1 MLTIIHGSDTA
12 ASRKF
17 FLEEKEKISGAELLK
32 GSQINLTDLCQLLEG
47 GGLFENSRAIFI
59 DQFLTERKKSA
70 ERDAVI
76 SYLIEQAKNHA
87 IFLWEGKELDKTTL
101 SQFKQAEIRQFKLS
115 SQLFTLMDAIKPKN
129 GTQLIQLFHKS
140 LETNDA
146 EMIFFMLVRQF
157 RILLALSEKAL
168 PAGRQG
174 TETISEVSRLAPWQ
188 KSKLEKQ
195 VNLLGKDS
203 LQQLYS
209 KLFQIE
215 VGQKTGTLSS
225 SLTSAIDF
233 FLLGI

>member
-17 FLEEKEKISGAELLK
+17 FLEEKEKINGAELLK
-32 GSQINLTDLCQLLEG
+32 GSQTNLTDLCQLLEG
-47 GGLFENSRAIFI
+47 GGLFENSRSIFI

-70 ERDAVI
+70 ERDAII
-76 SYLIEQAKNHA
+76 SYLIGQAKNHA

-101 SQFKQAEIRQFKLS
+101 SQFKQAAIKQFKLS
-115 SQLFTLMDAIKPKN
+115 SQLFTLMDAIKPEN
-129 GTQLIQLFHKS
+129 GTQLVQLFHKS

-146 EMIFFMLVRQF
+146 EMIFFMLIRQF
-157 RILLALSEKAL
+157 RILLALSEK
-168 PAGRQG
+168 G

-188 KSKLEKQ
+188 KSKLERQ

-203 LQQLYS
+203 LHQLYS
-209 KLFQIE
+209 RLFQIE
-215 VGQKTGTLSS
+215 LAQKTGTLSS

-233 FLLGI
+233 FLLEI